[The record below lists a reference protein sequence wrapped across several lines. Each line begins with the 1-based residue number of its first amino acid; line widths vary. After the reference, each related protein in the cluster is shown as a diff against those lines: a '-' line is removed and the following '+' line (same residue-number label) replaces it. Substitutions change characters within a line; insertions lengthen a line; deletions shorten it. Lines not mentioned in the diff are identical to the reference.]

1 MWAQVVENLPSER
14 EALSSNPNAVKRKER
29 KKKKK
34 EIFEVK
40 KRSLISQEV
49 SVDTAQRGSTGK

>member
-1 MWAQVVENLPSER
+1 M
-14 EALSSNPNAVKRKER
+14 LSKEKKER
-29 KKKKK
+29 KKKK